1 MIAAVAA
8 IIVCGRGMV
17 ICGTKMIGDVAR
29 IIISV
34 TEKIESF
41 IDLIVEGM
49 EILVSQ
55 SSTIIDD
62 VEIIVKETELIVTIV
77 LSKGNTGGTETD
89 ERGVSDVKQSA
100 CLVCLGLFP
109 FVDLGIDPHSE
120 RKSAK
125 PRQTRAYS
133 RSGAGLLHGGQF

>member
-77 LSKGNTGGTETD
+77 MSKGKTGGTETD
-89 ERGVSDVKQSA
+89 ERGVSEVKQSA

-109 FVDLGIDPHSE
+109 FILAYKACGVPFL
-120 RKSAK
+120 
-125 PRQTRAYS
+125 TR
-133 RSGAGLLHGGQF
+133 

>member
-29 IIISV
+29 ISISV

-62 VEIIVKETELIVTIV
+62 VEIIVKETEFIVTIV
-77 LSKGNTGGTETD
+77 MSKGKTGGTETD
-89 ERGVSDVKQSA
+89 ESAVSEVKQSA

-109 FVDLGIDPHSE
+109 FIL
-120 RKSAK
+120 
-125 PRQTRAYS
+125 AYEAC
-133 RSGAGLLHGGQF
+133 GVPFLTP

>member
-1 MIAAVAA
+1 MIESGPQM
-8 IIVCGRGMV
+8 IVDGPSITKMPL
-17 ICGTKMIGDVAR
+17 KMIGDVAR

-62 VEIIVKETELIVTIV
+62 VEIIVKETEFIVTIV
-77 LSKGNTGGTETD
+77 LSKGKTGGTETD
-89 ERGVSDVKQSA
+89 ERGVSEVKQSA

-109 FVDLGIDPHSE
+109 FIL
-120 RKSAK
+120 AY
-125 PRQTRAYS
+125 RAC
-133 RSGAGLLHGGQF
+133 GVPFPTP

>member
-1 MIAAVAA
+1 
-8 IIVCGRGMV
+8 
-17 ICGTKMIGDVAR
+17 MIGDVAR

-77 LSKGNTGGTETD
+77 LSKGIWFALASSLSSLPI
-89 ERGVSDVKQSA
+89 RHAA
-100 CLVCLGLFP
+100 CHF
-109 FVDLGIDPHSE
+109 
-120 RKSAK
+120 
-125 PRQTRAYS
+125 
-133 RSGAGLLHGGQF
+133 

>member
-17 ICGTKMIGDVAR
+17 ICGMKMIGDVAR

-77 LSKGNTGGTETD
+77 LSKGKTGGTETD
-89 ERGVSDVKQSA
+89 GGVSDVKQSA

-109 FVDLGIDPHSE
+109 FILAYKACGVPFL
-120 RKSAK
+120 
-125 PRQTRAYS
+125 TR
-133 RSGAGLLHGGQF
+133 

>member
-77 LSKGNTGGTETD
+77 LSKGKTGGTETD

-109 FVDLGIDPHSE
+109 FIILAYKACGVPFL
-120 RKSAK
+120 
-125 PRQTRAYS
+125 TR
-133 RSGAGLLHGGQF
+133 

>member
-1 MIAAVAA
+1 
-8 IIVCGRGMV
+8 
-17 ICGTKMIGDVAR
+17 MIGDVAR

-77 LSKGNTGGTETD
+77 LSKGKTG
-89 ERGVSDVKQSA
+89 ERRQTG
-100 CLVCLGLFP
+100 VCLM
-109 FVDLGIDPHSE
+109 
-120 RKSAK
+120 
-125 PRQTRAYS
+125 
-133 RSGAGLLHGGQF
+133 

>member
-1 MIAAVAA
+1 
-8 IIVCGRGMV
+8 
-17 ICGTKMIGDVAR
+17 MIGDVAR

-77 LSKGNTGGTETD
+77 LSKGKTGGTETKPKHPD
-89 ERGVSDVKQSA
+89 TALTLNNLAVLYKPVGRFSDA
-100 CLVCLGLFP
+100 NRYIAALFQY
-109 FVDLGIDPHSE
+109 L
-120 RKSAK
+120 KK
-125 PRQTRAYS
+125 PSDSTIRMLS
-133 RSGAGLLHGGQF
+133 PG

>member
-1 MIAAVAA
+1 
-8 IIVCGRGMV
+8 CGRGMV

-77 LSKGNTGGTETD
+77 LSKGKTGGTETD
-89 ERGVSDVKQSA
+89 ERGGSDVNQSA
-100 CLVCLGLFP
+100 CVVCLGLFR
-109 FVDLGIDPHSE
+109 LTLASTA
-120 RKSAK
+120 R
-125 PRQTRAYS
+125 
-133 RSGAGLLHGGQF
+133 GL